1 MAILDLIQHPN
12 EYPDEIVHRI
22 PESGS
27 GEFRLGSQLVVREA
41 QQAVFV
47 RDGKALDTFGPG
59 RHTVSTNNI
68 PLLTALIGLPF
79 GGDSP
84 FTAEVYFV
92 AMREF
97 LDLKWGTPQPLVYR
111 DTDFGMIRLR
121 AHGTYS
127 IRVENPQLFV
137 NQIVGTRGSYSV
149 NDLDEYL
156 RSIIINQFNDLLGET
171 HKSILDIQGITLE
184 LASTA
189 QNALST
195 SFGQLGLRLVA
206 FQIGGIIP
214 PDEVVKKIDERS
226 GMAAVG
232 DLGAYTQFQAAQA
245 MRDAAQNEGAAGGAA
260 GTGVGFGAGMA
271 MGQMMGQA
279 MNQASGGQEKQSS
292 PGQNQA
298 SQGAPAAAGG
308 STESTGQSFCTQ
320 CGKPLPVGAK
330 FCPNC
335 GTAVESAQ

>member
-12 EYPDEIVHRI
+12 EYPDEIVHRV
-22 PESGS
+22 PERGS
-27 GEFRLGSQLVVREA
+27 GEFRLGSQLVVRES

-47 RDGKALDTFGPG
+47 RDGKALDVFGPG
-59 RHTVSTNNI
+59 RHTISTNNI

-111 DTDFGMIRLR
+111 DADFGMIRLR
-121 AHGTYS
+121 AHGTYA
-127 IRVENPQLFV
+127 IRVDNPQMFV

-184 LASTA
+184 LATTA
-189 QNALST
+189 QNALGT
-195 SFGQLGLRLVA
+195 AFGQLGLRLIA
-206 FQIGGIIP
+206 FQIAGITP

-232 DLGAYTQFQAAQA
+232 DMGAYTQFQAAQA
-245 MRDAAQNEGAAGGAA
+245 MREAAQNEGAAGGAA

-271 MGQMMGQA
+271 MGQILGQSVS
-279 MNQASGGQEKQSS
+279 QASSGQ
-292 PGQNQA
+292 PGQSGSPQNPPDA
-298 SQGAPAAAGG
+298 SGSAAAAGG
-308 STESTGQSFCTQ
+308 SFCTQ
-320 CGKPLPVGAK
+320 CGKPIPQGAK

-335 GTAVESAQ
+335 GAAVAPIP

>member
-1 MAILDLIQHPN
+1 MQTSTRT
-12 EYPDEIVHRI
+12 EIVHRV
-22 PESGS
+22 PESGP

-47 RDGKALDTFGPG
+47 RDGKALDVFGPG
-59 RHTVSTNNI
+59 RYTISTNNI

-79 GGDSP
+79 GGSSP

-92 AMREF
+92 SMREF
-97 LDLKWGTPQPLVYR
+97 LNLKWGTPQPLVYR
-111 DTDFGMIRLR
+111 DADFGMIRLR
-121 AHGTYS
+121 AHGTYA
-127 IRVENPQLFV
+127 IRVDNPQMFV

-171 HKSILDIQGITLE
+171 HTSILDLQGITLE
-184 LASTA
+184 LATTA
-189 QNALST
+189 QNALT
-195 SFGQLGLRLVA
+195 TAFAQLGLRLIG
-206 FQIGGIIP
+206 FQIAGIMP
-214 PDEVVKKIDERS
+214 PDEVLKKIDERS

-245 MRDAAQNEGAAGGAA
+245 MRDAAQNQGAAGGAA

-279 MNQASGGQEKQSS
+279 INQGTSGQGGRRSRASPRSPSPVKARLRRPDRAFASNAGNRCHPARSS
-292 PGQNQA
+292 
-298 SQGAPAAAGG
+298 AP
-308 STESTGQSFCTQ
+308 
-320 CGKPLPVGAK
+320 
-330 FCPNC
+330 
-335 GTAVESAQ
+335 TAEHRSPRRNSWRKSLAERKH

>member
-12 EYPDEIVHRI
+12 EYPDEIVHRV
-22 PESGS
+22 PESGP
-27 GEFRLGSQLVVREA
+27 GEFRLGSQLVVRES

-47 RDGKALDTFGPG
+47 RDGKALDVFGPG
-59 RHTVSTNNI
+59 RHAISTNNI

-111 DTDFGMIRLR
+111 DSDFGMIRLR

-127 IRVENPQLFV
+127 IRVDNPQLFV
-137 NQIVGTRGSYSV
+137 NQIVGTRGAYAI

-184 LASTA
+184 LATA
-189 QNALST
+189 ARNALT
-195 SFGQLGLRLVA
+195 ASFQQLGLRLVA
-206 FQIGGIIP
+206 FQIAGITP

-279 MNQASGGQEKQSS
+279 VTQATQGQDNQPQGQPQH
-292 PGQNQA
+292 
-298 SQGAPAAAGG
+298 GG
-308 STESTGQSFCTQ
+308 SGAASNPAGAAFCVE
-320 CGKPLPVGAK
+320 CGKPLPEGAK

-335 GTAVESAQ
+335 GTPVAAAP

>member
-1 MAILDLIQHPN
+1 MAILDLIQHAN
-12 EYPDEIVHRI
+12 EYPDEIVHRV
-22 PESGS
+22 PESGP

-47 RDGKALDTFGPG
+47 RDGKALDVFGPG
-59 RHTVSTNNI
+59 RYTISTNNI

-79 GGDSP
+79 GGSSP

-92 AMREF
+92 SMREF
-97 LDLKWGTPQPLVYR
+97 LNLKWGTPQPLVYR
-111 DTDFGMIRLR
+111 DADFGMIRLR
-121 AHGTYS
+121 AHGTYA
-127 IRVENPQLFV
+127 IRVDNPQMFV

-171 HKSILDIQGITLE
+171 HKSILDLQGITLE
-184 LASTA
+184 LATTA
-189 QNALST
+189 QNALT
-195 SFGQLGLRLVA
+195 TAFAQLGLRLIG
-206 FQIGGIIP
+206 FQIAGIVP
-214 PDEVVKKIDERS
+214 PDEVLKKIDERS

-245 MRDAAQNEGAAGGAA
+245 MRDAAQNQGAAGGAA

-279 MNQASGGQEKQSS
+279 INQGTSGQGGQTQQGPPAQSQ
-292 PGQNQA
+292 PGQ
-298 SQGAPAAAGG
+298 GAATPAG
-308 STESTGQSFCTQ
+308 SGFCVE
-320 CGKPLPVGAK
+320 CGKPLPPGAK

-335 GTAVESAQ
+335 GTPVASEQ

>member
-12 EYPDEIVHRI
+12 EYPDEIVHRV
-22 PESGS
+22 PESGA
-27 GEFRLGSQLVVREA
+27 GEFRLGSQVVVREA

-47 RDGKALDTFGPG
+47 RDGKALDVFGPG
-59 RHTVSTNNI
+59 RHTISTNNI

-92 AMREF
+92 AMRDF
-97 LDLKWGTPQPLVYR
+97 LDLKWGTPQPVSFR
-111 DTDFGMIRLR
+111 DSEFGMIRLR
-121 AHGTYS
+121 AHGTYA
-127 IRVENPQLFV
+127 IRVDNPQLFV
-137 NQIVGTRGSYSV
+137 NQIVGTRGAYSV

-156 RSIIINQFNDLLGET
+156 RTIIINQFNDLLGET
-171 HKSILDIQGITLE
+171 HKSLLDIQGVTLE
-184 LASTA
+184 LAATT

-195 SFGQLGLRLVA
+195 AFERLGLRLIA
-206 FQIGGIIP
+206 FQIGGITP
-214 PDEVVKKIDERS
+214 PEDVARKIDERS

-245 MRDAAQNEGAAGGAA
+245 MRDAAQNQGAAGGAA

-279 MNQASGGQEKQSS
+279 VQQATSGKSGASQQAEPASGGTTT
-292 PGQNQA
+292 G
-298 SQGAPAAAGG
+298 GA
-308 STESTGQSFCTQ
+308 QFCAN
-320 CGKPLPVGAK
+320 CGKPLPEGAK
-330 FCPNC
+330 FCPSC
-335 GTAVESAQ
+335 GSAVAAVPE

>member
-1 MAILDLIQHPN
+1 MAILDLIQHAN
-12 EYPDEIVHRI
+12 EYPDEIVHRV
-22 PESGS
+22 PESGA

-47 RDGKALDTFGPG
+47 RDGKALDVFGPG
-59 RHTVSTNNI
+59 RYTISTNNI

-79 GGDSP
+79 GGSSP

-92 AMREF
+92 SMREF

-111 DTDFGMIRLR
+111 DADFGMIRLR
-121 AHGTYS
+121 AHGTYA
-127 IRVENPQLFV
+127 IRVDNPQMFV

-171 HKSILDIQGITLE
+171 HTSILDLQGITLE
-184 LASTA
+184 LATTA
-189 QNALST
+189 QNALT
-195 SFGQLGLRLVA
+195 TAFAQLGLRLIG
-206 FQIGGIIP
+206 FQIAGIMP
-214 PDEVVKKIDERS
+214 PDEVLKKIDERS

-245 MRDAAQNEGAAGGAA
+245 MRDAAQNQGAAGGAA

-279 MNQASGGQEKQSS
+279 INQGTSGQGGQTQQGQPAQSQ
-292 PGQNQA
+292 PGQ
-298 SQGAPAAAGG
+298 GAATPAG
-308 STESTGQSFCTQ
+308 SGFCVE
-320 CGKPLPVGAK
+320 CGKPLPPGAK

-335 GTAVESAQ
+335 GTPVASAQ

>member
-12 EYPDEIVHRI
+12 EYPDEIVHRV
-22 PESGS
+22 PESGA
-27 GEFRLGSQLVVREA
+27 GEFRLGSQLVVRES

-47 RDGKALDTFGPG
+47 RDGKALDVFGPG
-59 RHTVSTNNI
+59 RHTISTNNI

-111 DTDFGMIRLR
+111 DTEFGMIRLR

-127 IRVENPQLFV
+127 IRVDNPQLFV
-137 NQIVGTRGSYSV
+137 NQIVGTRGAYAIS
-149 NDLDEYL
+149 DLDEYL
-156 RSIIINQFNDLLGET
+156 RSLIVNQFNDLLGET

-184 LASTA
+184 LATA
-189 QNALST
+189 ARNALTT
-195 SFGQLGLRLVA
+195 SFQQLGLRLVA
-206 FQIGGIIP
+206 FQIAGITP
-214 PDEVVKKIDERS
+214 PDEVAKKIDERS

-279 MNQASGGQEKQSS
+279 VTQATQGQGNQ
-292 PGQNQA
+292 
-298 SQGAPAAAGG
+298 SQGRAQPSSGPAQTPAGAA
-308 STESTGQSFCTQ
+308 FCIE
-320 CGKPLPVGAK
+320 CGKPLPEGAK

-335 GTAVESAQ
+335 GTPVSPAT

>member
-47 RDGKALDTFGPG
+47 RDGKALDIFGPG

-68 PLLTALIGLPF
+68 PLLTGLLGLPF

-84 FTAEVYFV
+84 FTAEAYFV
-92 AMREF
+92 SMREF
-97 LDLKWGTPQPLVYR
+97 LDLKWGTPQPLIYR
-111 DTDFGMIRLR
+111 DADFGMIRLR
-121 AHGTYS
+121 AHGTYAV
-127 IRVENPQLFV
+127 RVDNAQLFV
-137 NQIVGTRGSYSV
+137 NQIVGTRGSYTV
-149 NDLDEYL
+149 NDLDGYL
-156 RSIIINQFNDLLGET
+156 RSIILNQFNDLLGET

-184 LASTA
+184 LATA
-189 QNALST
+189 ARNALTTAFS
-195 SFGQLGLRLVA
+195 QMGLRLIG
-206 FQIGGIIP
+206 FQINAITP
-214 PDEVVKKIDERS
+214 PEEVSKKIDERS

-232 DLGAYTQFQAAQA
+232 DMGAYTQFQAAQA
-245 MRDAAQNEGAAGGAA
+245 MRDAAQNEGAGGAA

-279 MNQASGGQEKQSS
+279 MQQATSGKSDQAARSGGQQE
-292 PGQNQA
+292 
-298 SQGAPAAAGG
+298 APASTTSATGTAGAAGYC
-308 STESTGQSFCTQ
+308 EK
-320 CGKPLPVGAK
+320 CGNPLPEGAK

-335 GTAVESAQ
+335 GDPV